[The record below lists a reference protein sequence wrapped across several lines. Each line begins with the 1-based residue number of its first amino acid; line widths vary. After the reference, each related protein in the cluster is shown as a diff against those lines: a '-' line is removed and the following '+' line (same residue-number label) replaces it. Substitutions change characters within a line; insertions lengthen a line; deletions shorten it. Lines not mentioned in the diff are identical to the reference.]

1 MEKIKGVPSRNRIAI
16 LLFLLLSG
24 VLLYAESQGGE
35 GAPGGEGASSGDSVG
50 KDASSGE
57 GWIGLGIGFV
67 PPSMRGSAS
76 VDATEGAFI
85 YYVVLGS
92 PAEHAG
98 LLPGD
103 VIFRVGD
110 QEVRGP
116 DQVTRIFHG
125 LSPHDRVELEVTRFG
140 TLMSFGL
147 SLIPLP
153 DPEGGENRGSRVWPG
168 FSVAKLTEDIVSR
181 LQMAH
186 TPGSFVI
193 GRVEMGSPAYIGGLR
208 TGDIISSVEGR
219 EVDNFADFYNS
230 INVGSPEISIQIYR
244 RGQSGTVHLHRKV
257 ARPEN

>member
-1 MEKIKGVPSRNRIAI
+1 MDKKIGVPSRNRIAL

-24 VLLYAESQGGE
+24 ALISGALLYADSQD
-35 GAPGGEGASSGDSVG
+35 GEGASG
-50 KDASSGE
+50 GE

-67 PPSMRGSAS
+67 PPSLRSSAPGAEA
-76 VDATEGAFI
+76 DGAFI
-85 YYVVLGS
+85 YYVILGS

-110 QEVRGP
+110 EDVKGP

-125 LSPHDRVELEVTRFG
+125 LSPRDRVELEVTRFG

-147 SLIPLP
+147 NLIPLP
-153 DPEGGENRGSRVWPG
+153 DPSEGENLRSRVWPG

-186 TPGSFVI
+186 IPGSFVI
-193 GRVEMGSPAYIGGLR
+193 GRVEMGSPAYVGGLR
-208 TGDIISSVEGR
+208 TGDIINSVEGG
-219 EVDNFADFYNS
+219 EVDDFADFYHS
-230 INVGSPEISIQIYR
+230 INTGSPEIAIQIYR
-244 RGQSGTVHLHRKV
+244 RGQSGTVHLNKKV
-257 ARPEN
+257 TEPEN